1 MIIPFDIK
9 YRDKIESGEYKVV
22 LRRANELVDIRYW
35 DRKDETTHK
44 TIVGVIRCGSVEEI
58 CSWKQDGTRCDAYLN
73 NPLYDLMIM
82 TNDEELSEFEKM
94 FDKLATQYIQEKDK
108 ASENIKKFTDKF
120 VNFVIERTSG
130 CNPDEDFNKGIIIG
144 EKQAT
149 SKIMN
154 EIPRCRVAEKEISC
168 EELYIAINR
177 NNKASIAKHLNVGD
191 KYISLKDIVNF
202 YTK

>member
-44 TIVGVIRCGSVEEI
+44 TIVGVIRYGSVEEI
-58 CSWKQDGTRCDAYLN
+58 CAWKQDGTRCDAYLN
-73 NPLYDLMIM
+73 NPQYDLMIM
-82 TNDEELSEFEKM
+82 TNDEELSEFEKL

-108 ASENIKKFTDKF
+108 ASENIKKFTNQF
-120 VNFVIERTSG
+120 MNLVMERMSG
-130 CNPDEDFNKGIIIG
+130 FNPDEDFNKGIIIG
-144 EKQAT
+144 EKQAI
-149 SKIMN
+149 SKIMG
-154 EIPRCRVAEKEISC
+154 EIPRCCVAEKEISG
-168 EELYIAINR
+168 EEHYIVINR
-177 NNKASIAKHLNVGD
+177 NNKASIAKHINVGD